1 MSAVCLRYQPPG
13 FRGPEAELERLHK
26 EVAGRVEESGR
37 FWLSTTLLKGKWW
50 FRICPVNFRTRLEH
64 VEELFR
70 VLERECAVVAPGA

>member
-1 MSAVCLRYQPPG
+1 MSAVCLRYQPPE
-13 FRGPEAELERLHK
+13 FRGAEKDLERLHK

-37 FWLSTTLLKGKWW
+37 FWLSTTLLKGTWW

-70 VLERECAVVAPGA
+70 ALEHECPQVARGD